1 MMLEQ
6 DRCEPLQAPENR
18 VMDHHRPYSVALV
31 IDVLSIEALRK
42 NEVELE
48 CAALPLT
55 PVAVAQ
61 QEFQLRTIEGA
72 LSLLN

>member
-1 MMLEQ
+1 
-6 DRCEPLQAPENR
+6 
-18 VMDHHRPYSVALV
+18 VALV

-72 LSLLN
+72 FSWLN